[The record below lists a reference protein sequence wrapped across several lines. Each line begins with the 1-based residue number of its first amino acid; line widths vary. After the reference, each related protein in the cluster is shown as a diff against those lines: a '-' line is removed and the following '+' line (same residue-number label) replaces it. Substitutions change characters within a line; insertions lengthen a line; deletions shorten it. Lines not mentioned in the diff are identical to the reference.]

1 MKIILAL
8 IIAFLLFRLIVL
20 KLTLAAVKRYMNKIG
35 RYPTSE
41 DIDICTKELIKEKLG
56 KS

>member
-1 MKIILAL
+1 MKIVLVL

-56 KS
+56 RS